1 MPTVRESPATCSAES
16 IVGAWESVDAAL
28 SPIIGHNGVAALFYR
43 SVHLASTDHPWVM
56 RIQETQ
62 ARGSGLPLPLLRSVV
77 AQQSESEAAIANRL
91 LLDKFR
97 EQLALLVG
105 ESLTERLLRSCWSD
119 IFPNESLQD
128 APP

>member
-1 MPTVRESPATCSAES
+1 
-16 IVGAWESVDAAL
+16 
-28 SPIIGHNGVAALFYR
+28 
-43 SVHLASTDHPWVM
+43 
-56 RIQETQ
+56 
-62 ARGSGLPLPLLRSVV
+62 LPLPLLRSVV